1 MIGIINTE
9 SQNIGSI
16 INCLKYIKVKFILID
31 TIEELKKVKLVI
43 LPGVGSFDF
52 VIKNLKKK
60 LYGKKFIKE
69 ISQKKF

>member
-52 VIKNLKKK
+52 VNKNLKKK
-60 LYGKKFIKE
+60 NYMVKNL
-69 ISQKKF
+69 